1 MSETDVPRLV
11 AAQQQVPHL
20 HAPSERTLR
29 NAHKTWDPSRQTLRL
44 ASEAE
49 RTLFGELI
57 AFVPDRKCRSFEATL
72 PLVAFGVQDRVPKA
86 LSAIVVEY
94 LALHFDGGPEPIEL
108 TCCQRHTFGSLLDT
122 DLHLLK
128 LIEVNEVTFWKRVVW
143 CFSRQLLTYFEHSV
157 AASDKNWKCLGIELK
172 LAQLIE
178 QQDPRYWHVEK
189 LEETMVKAAP
199 FVRHLNLEQLT
210 PFPTVEPLENYETYN
225 FHNPPDALC
234 HHGSL
239 SVLGHL
245 VHLTTLSLVFG
256 VKNWTKPY
264 RDSYSKCSLADV
276 EQLGM
281 ALQGLVELKNFS
293 LSNSRL
299 DAEKLTVLVRA
310 LTHLRLETLRLSY
323 CQLGEGCG
331 GVLGRFLSRFGPTL
345 RSLDLSGNRLD
356 ARELDQ
362 FGPGLGV
369 YQGTVD
375 RLDLSYNPVG
385 QSGVLLLGGA
395 IKGTRQ
401 LSELNFTGCPMG
413 TKGAF
418 RIIQLLSFHAPLRKL
433 IMNCIPI
440 CSAGQA
446 KLLQVLRENRHIED
460 LQCRGCNLPR
470 EIQKKVGK
478 FLTRNA
484 KLKHKHRVADEPSS
498 NHKPAT
504 GATSRACWYELER
517 KVFGPTGGT

>member
-1 MSETDVPRLV
+1 MSETDVGRLA

-20 HAPSERTLR
+20 RAPSDRTLW
-29 NAHKTWDPSRQTLRL
+29 NAHKTWAPSRQTLHL

-49 RTLFGELI
+49 RTLFGEL
-57 AFVPDRKCRSFEATL
+57 VTLVGYRKCRSFEATS
-72 PLVAFGVQDRVPKA
+72 PLLTSGVQDRVPKA

-94 LALHFDGGPEPIEL
+94 LALHFDGGPEPTQL
-108 TCCQRHTFGSLLDT
+108 TCCQRRTFGSLLDT

-128 LIEVNEVTFWKRVVW
+128 LIELKEVTFWKRVVW
-143 CFSRQLLTYFEHSV
+143 CFSRQLLTYYEHSV
-157 AASDKNWKCLGIELK
+157 EASDDNWKCLGIELK

-189 LEETMVKAAP
+189 LEETIVKAAP
-199 FVRHLNLEQLT
+199 FVRHLDLEQLT
-210 PFPTVEPLENYETYN
+210 PLPAVEPLENYETYK
-225 FHNPPDALC
+225 FHDPPDGLC

-239 SVLGHL
+239 SVLDHL
-245 VHLTTLSLVFG
+245 LNLTTLSLVFG

-299 DAEKLTVLVRA
+299 DAEKLTLLVRA
-310 LTHLRLETLRLSY
+310 VTHLRLETLRLSH

-331 GVLGRFLSRFGPTL
+331 GVLGRFLSRCRFGPTL

-362 FGPGLGV
+362 LGPGLGV

-413 TKGAF
+413 TEGAF
-418 RIIQLLSFHAPLRKL
+418 RIIQLLGFHAPLRKL
-433 IMNCIPI
+433 TMNCVPI

-446 KLLQVLRENRHIED
+446 KLLQVLGENRNIED

-470 EIQKKVGK
+470 ELQ
-478 FLTRNA
+478 A
-484 KLKHKHRVADEPSS
+484 KAYRSTP
-498 NHKPAT
+498 
-504 GATSRACWYELER
+504 
-517 KVFGPTGGT
+517 FG